1 MSYQGS
7 PFPVRINDGFGDPI
21 TVDAFGRQRV
31 SNPSTIFDSKQVF
44 SAQTL
49 AFATSVTAGGTITYN
64 AARASSL
71 LATAGAGD
79 AAIRQTRRYFNYQPG
94 KGQLLLATF
103 VMTAGVV
110 ADLLRRVGYFDANNG
125 LFLELDGATLSVV
138 RRSDVSGVI
147 VDTPI
152 AQANWN
158 IDVMDGSSSLNN
170 PSGLT
175 LDIAQSQILFVSF
188 EWLGVG
194 SATFGFVIQDRFV
207 PVHRFDNANVL
218 SSVYMRTPNLPIR
231 YEINSAGGVGS
242 LESICCSVIS
252 EGGQDPV
259 GITRAID
266 RNLTTKVITSPN
278 MELVAAIRLNPTAP
292 LNRAPV
298 QPLGASVT
306 VPTSANS
313 RYCLIYYTAANYAAN
328 VGGAASWQ
336 TVPDSRVQFDVNLNT
351 VGSRVIAMGAN
362 GQPTGGTL
370 IYSGYFTTATS
381 TIDARLQ
388 DILWLASDIAGAP
401 DVLALG
407 AVPTTGTNE
416 NYLGALRWF
425 ELS

>member
-1 MSYQGS
+1 MSYLGS
-7 PFPVRINDGFGDPI
+7 PVPVRNYDAFSNPF
-21 TVDAFGRQRV
+21 TLDAFGRQRT
-31 SNPSTIFDSKQVF
+31 SPPQTIFDSKQVF

-64 AARASSL
+64 AARSSSL
-71 LATAGAGD
+71 LAVAGAGD

-94 KGQLLLATF
+94 KSQLALITF
-103 VMTAGVV
+103 VMTAGAI
-110 ADLLRRVGYFDANNG
+110 ADLTRRVGYFDANNG
-125 LFLELDGATLSVV
+125 VFLELAGSTLSVV
-138 RRSDVSGVI
+138 RRSDVSGGPL
-147 VDTPI
+147 DTPV

-158 IDVMDGSSSLNN
+158 LDVMDGSGNPNN
-170 PSGLT
+170 PSRLS
-175 LDIAQSQILFVSF
+175 LDVAQSQILFISF

-194 SATFGFVIQDRFV
+194 SVTFGFVIQGRYV
-207 PVHRFDNANVL
+207 PVHRFDNANL
-218 SSVYMRTPNLPIR
+218 SGVVYMRTPNLPIR
-231 YEINSAGGVGS
+231 YEASSAGGAGN
-242 LESICCSVIS
+242 LESICCSVVS

-313 RYCLIYYTAANYAAN
+313 RYCIIYYTGANYAAN
-328 VGGAASWQ
+328 VGGAAAWQ
-336 TVPDSRVQFDVNLNT
+336 NVPDSRVQFDVNLT
-351 VGSRVIAMGAN
+351 AVGSRLIAMGAN

-370 IYSGYFTTATS
+370 IYAGYFTNATS

-388 DILWLASDIAGAP
+388 DILWLASDVAGTP

-407 AVPTTGTNE
+407 AVPTTGVNE
-416 NYLGALRWF
+416 NYLGSLRWF
-425 ELS
+425 ELA